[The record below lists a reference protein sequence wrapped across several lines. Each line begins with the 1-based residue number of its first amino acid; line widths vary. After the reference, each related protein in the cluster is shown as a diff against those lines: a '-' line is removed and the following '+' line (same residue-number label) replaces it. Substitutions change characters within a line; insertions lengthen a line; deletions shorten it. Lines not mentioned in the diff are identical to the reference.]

1 MLHTLQS
8 TLTLPLPLGQ
18 VFAFFADAGNLE
30 RITPPEL
37 RFRIVT
43 PQPIDIHEGT
53 RILYRLSLFGVPF
66 SWETLISRWNP
77 PYEFV
82 DEQLRGPYRQWVHTH
97 RFRECEEGTRVD
109 DEVVY
114 RLPLYPVG
122 EIVHPAVRLQ
132 LNRIFRYRSEAISR
146 ILLGDKNE
154 EFGCDCGR

>member
-8 TLTLPLPLGQ
+8 TLTLPLPLEQ
-18 VFAFFADAGNLE
+18 VFAFFADAANLE

-37 RFRIVT
+37 RFRIIT

-53 RILYRLSLFGVPF
+53 RILYRLSLYGVPF

-77 PYEFV
+77 PTEFV

-97 RFRECEEGTRVD
+97 RFRECEGGTRVD

-114 RLPLYPVG
+114 RLPFSPVG
-122 EIVHPAVRLQ
+122 EIVYPAVRRQ

-146 ILLGDKNE
+146 ILLNDNRGKQE
-154 EFGCDCGR
+154 S